1 MGAWPAWPSWPAEE
15 EAPEETQPNRAYEDQ
30 GREPAHAVIGEMARL
45 LSETRADVLAG
56 TGILAA
62 IAIGMALEAGYAATR
77 AQLPVIFRVINIGL
91 MLGLVCCWLTAMAL
105 LAIVGRPTF
114 DALSELRW
122 KTGSPLDPRASWL
135 TLPAAGD
142 NPDQW
147 TWTRAHLLLA
157 AARLTRYRVHRS
169 DTWTYATACCFIV
182 WTVIIMTGH

>member
-1 MGAWPAWPSWPAEE
+1 MDAWPAWPSWPAEE
-15 EAPEETQPNRAYEDQ
+15 EASEETQPNRAYEDQ
-30 GREPAHAVIGEMARL
+30 GREPAHAIIGEMARL
-45 LSETRADVLAG
+45 LSETRANMLAG

-62 IAIGMALEAGYAATR
+62 IAIGTGLEAEYAAAR
-77 AQLPVIFRVINIGL
+77 AQLPVSFRVVNIAL

-105 LAIVGRPTF
+105 LAIAGRPVL

-122 KTGSPLDPRASWL
+122 KTGSPLDPRAPWL
-135 TLPAAGD
+135 TLPPVGD
-142 NPDQW
+142 NPDEW

-169 DTWTYATACCFIV
+169 DTWTYATGCCFIV